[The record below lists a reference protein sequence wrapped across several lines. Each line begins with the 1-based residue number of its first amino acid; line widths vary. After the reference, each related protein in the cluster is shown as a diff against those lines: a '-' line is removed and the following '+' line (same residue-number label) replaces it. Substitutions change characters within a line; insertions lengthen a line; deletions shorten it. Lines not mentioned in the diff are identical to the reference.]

1 MSTQAVMT
9 TAERWQKIQGQAPD
23 VIFDL
28 AKRAAAAK
36 GPKAN
41 LVIGAYRD
49 EQGRPYPL
57 RVVRKAE
64 QLLLDMNLDYE
75 YLPISGYQPFIDEA
89 VKMIYSDAVEL
100 ENLVA
105 VQTLSGTG
113 AVSLGAKLLTHVFD
127 AEKTPIYLSD
137 PTWPNHYGIVKAAGW
152 KNICTYAYYDPK
164 TVSLDFEGMKKD
176 ILAAPDSS
184 VFILHQ
190 CAHNPTGVDP
200 SQEQWDEIAS
210 LMLAKH
216 HQVFFDSAYQGY
228 ASGSL
233 DTDAYA
239 ARLFAR
245 RGIEVLLA
253 QSFSKNMGLYSERA
267 GTLSLLLKDKTKRA
281 DVKSVMDSLIREEYT
296 CPPAHGAR
304 LAHLILSNNALRK
317 EWEAELSSMA
327 ERIRTMRRTV
337 YDELLRLQTPGSW
350 EHVINQTGMF
360 SFLGLSKA
368 QCEYCQNH
376 NIFITSSGRANMAG
390 LTHETA
396 LMLAQTIN
404 DAVRNV
410 NRE

>member
-1 MSTQAVMT
+1 MSTQTTMT
-9 TAERWQKIQGQAPD
+9 TAEHWQMIEGQVPD
-23 VIFDL
+23 AIFEL
-28 AKRAAAAK
+28 AKRATAAK

-49 EQGRPYPL
+49 DNGIPYPL

-64 QLLLDMNLDYE
+64 RLLIDMNPDYE

-89 VKMIYSDAVEL
+89 VKMVYGDAVEL

-105 VQTLSGTG
+105 VQSLSGTG
-113 AVSLGAKLLTHVFD
+113 ALSLGAKLLTYVYD
-127 AEKTPIYLSD
+127 AEKTPIYLSN
-137 PTWPNHYGIVKAAGW
+137 PTWPNHNSIVKGAGW
-152 KNICTYAYYDPK
+152 KNIHTYTYYDPK

-176 ILAAPDSS
+176 IQAAPNGS

-200 SQEQWDEIAS
+200 SQEQWDEIAE

-228 ASGSL
+228 ASGNL
-233 DTDAYA
+233 DKDAYA
-239 ARLFAR
+239 VRLFAR

-253 QSFSKNMGLYSERA
+253 QSFSKNMGLYSERT
-267 GTLSLLLKDKTKRA
+267 GTLSLLLKNKTKCA
-281 DVKSVMDSLIREEYT
+281 DVKSVLESLIRSEYT

-304 LAHLILSNNALRK
+304 LVHLILSNNELRK
-317 EWEAELSSMA
+317 EWEVELAAMA
-327 ERIRTMRRTV
+327 ERIRTMRRIV

-350 EHVINQTGMF
+350 EHVINQIGMF
-360 SFLGLSKA
+360 SFLGLSKERC
-368 QCEYCQNH
+368 QYCQDH
-376 NIFITSSGRANMAG
+376 NVFITLTGRANMAA

-396 LMLAQTIN
+396 LLLAQTIN
-404 DAVRNV
+404 DAVRSG
-410 NRE
+410 

>member
-1 MSTQAVMT
+1 MPTQT
-9 TAERWQKIQGQAPD
+9 TAERWHNIKGHAPD
-23 VIFDL
+23 GIFAL
-28 AKRAAAAK
+28 ARRAASATD
-36 GPKAN
+36 PKAN

-49 EQGRPYPL
+49 EQGHPYPL
-57 RVVRKAE
+57 HVVRKAE
-64 QLLLDMNLDYE
+64 QRLLDMNLDYE
-75 YLPISGYQPFIDEA
+75 YLPIAGYQPFIDEA
-89 VKMIYSDAVEL
+89 VKMLYGDAVEL

-113 AVSLGAKLLTHVFD
+113 AVSLGAKLLAHVYD
-127 AEKTPIYLSD
+127 TEKTPIYLPD
-137 PTWPNHYGIVKAAGW
+137 PTWPNHHAIMKGAGW
-152 KNICTYAYYDPK
+152 KNIRTYAYYDPK

-176 ILAAPDSS
+176 IQDAPQGS

-200 SQEQWDEIAS
+200 SPEQWDEVAS
-210 LMLAKH
+210 LMLAKQ

-253 QSFSKNMGLYSERA
+253 QSFSKNMGLYNERT

-281 DVKSVMDSLIREEYT
+281 DVKSVLESMIRAEYT

-304 LAHLILSNNALRK
+304 LAHLILSNNELRK
-317 EWEAELSSMA
+317 EWEAELAAMA

-337 YDELLRLQTPGSW
+337 YEELLRLETPGSW
-350 EHVINQTGMF
+350 EHVINQIGMF
-360 SFLGLSKA
+360 SFLGLSKE
-368 QCEYCQNH
+368 QCQYCQDH
-376 NIFITSSGRANMAG
+376 NVFITLSGRANMAG

-396 LMLAQTIN
+396 LMLAKTIDN
-404 DAVRNV
+404 AVRRLNSK
-410 NRE
+410 

>member
-1 MSTQAVMT
+1 MSTKEVT
-9 TAERWQKIQGQAPD
+9 TTLKRWQTIEGQPLD
-23 VIFDL
+23 PIFEL
-28 AKRAAAAK
+28 AQRATTAK

-57 RVVRKAE
+57 QVVRKAE
-64 QLLLDMNLDYE
+64 RLLLDMNVDYE

-89 VKMIYSDAVEL
+89 IKMIYSDSIEL
-100 ENLVA
+100 ENIVA

-113 AVSLGAKLLTHVFD
+113 AVSLGARLLTRVFD
-127 AEKTPIYLSD
+127 VEKTSLYLSN
-137 PTWPNHYGIVKAAGW
+137 PTWPNHYGIMRASGW
-152 KNICTYAYYDPK
+152 KDIRTYTYYDPK
-164 TVSLDFEGMKKD
+164 IVGLDFEGMKKD
-176 ILAAPDSS
+176 ILAAPDGS
-184 VFILHQ
+184 VFVLHQ

-200 SQEQWDEIAS
+200 SHEQWDEIAS
-210 LMLAKH
+210 LMLTKR

-253 QSFSKNMGLYSERA
+253 QSFSKNMGLYSERT

-304 LAHLILSNNALRK
+304 IAHLILSSNELRK
-317 EWEAELSSMA
+317 EWETELASMA
-327 ERIRTMRRTV
+327 ERIRTMRHTV
-337 YDELLRLQTPGSW
+337 YNELLRLQTPGSW
-350 EHVINQTGMF
+350 EHVINQIGMF
-360 SFLGLSKA
+360 SYLGLSKE
-368 QCEYCQNH
+368 QCEYCQDH
-376 NIFITSSGRANMAG
+376 NIFITLSGRANMAG

-410 NRE
+410 DRK